1 MGYRTILVG
10 TDGSDT
16 SIRAMEKAS
25 RLAKQVDGR
34 LLVAVATSNIGLH
47 DYRAAEILRDAR
59 EALEAWG
66 IPGETMFR
74 EGPPDKVLTSLAAEH
89 GADLLV
95 IGSVGIGKAKR
106 LTLGPIPERVASAAP
121 CDVLIV
127 ITTEGDGEEGPK
139 LYERILVGT
148 DGSATATEAARKA
161 FDLGMTFMLGVTL
174 LYAAGDRI
182 IGAIVLEQTEKAKPR
197 TLKVE
202 TRLVDGEPAEA
213 IRETAEKEGCDLI
226 VVGNRGMRGMRRRL
240 LGSVPTSVIHA
251 APTDILIAKTVDRTV
266 DDLVPGSGG
275 LVDVDGRKLAV
286 YKGEDGSIVALSPRC
301 THLGCTVDWN
311 AAAKTWDCPCHGSRF
326 SHEGEVVNGPAKTP
340 LERESI

>member
-10 TDGSDT
+10 IDGSDT

-34 LLVAVATSNIGLH
+34 LIIAVATSNIGLH
-47 DYRAAEILRDAR
+47 DYRAEEILKEAR

-66 IPGETMFR
+66 IPGDTMYR
-74 EGPPDKVLTSLAAEH
+74 EGHPDKVLTDLAAEH
-89 GADLLV
+89 AADLIV
-95 IGSVGIGKAKR
+95 VGSVGIGKATR
-106 LTLGPIPERVASAAP
+106 LRMGPIPERVASSAP
-121 CDVLIV
+121 CDVLITF
-127 ITTEGDGEEGPK
+127 TTDGEGEEGPK

-148 DGSATATEAARKA
+148 DGSPTATEAARKA
-161 FDLGMTFMLGVTL
+161 FDLGMTFILPVTL

-202 TRLVDGEPAEA
+202 SRLVDGDPATA
-213 IRETAEKEGCDLI
+213 IRETAEKDGCDLI
-226 VVGNRGMRGMRRRL
+226 VVGNRGMRGLRRRMI
-240 LGSVPTSVIHA
+240 GSVPTSVIHA
-251 APTDILIAKTVDRTV
+251 APTDVLIAKTVDRTI
-266 DDLVPGSGG
+266 DDLAPGTGG
-275 LVDVDGRKLAV
+275 LVDVDGKKLAA
-286 YKGEDGSIVALSPRC
+286 YKAEDGSVVGLSPRC

-311 AAAKTWDCPCHGSRF
+311 ASAKTWDCPCHGSRF

-340 LERESI
+340 LEREKI